1 MEQKAEATRLVS
13 DDRVA
18 YLVTP
23 DTNITWVHATFG
35 RNRTQVGVITWTDTP
50 ESLGAITLT
59 LNKSPFHFHENIG
72 PAEARL
78 LASALLMAADDV
90 EKAIDAAHAKQMAE
104 DDEVPA

>member
-1 MEQKAEATRLVS
+1 MEQKAEATRLVQ

-23 DTNITWVHATFG
+23 DTNITWIHATLG

-59 LNKSPFHFHENIG
+59 LNKSPLHFHENIL
-72 PAEARL
+72 PTEARL
-78 LASALLMAADDV
+78 LASALLMAADDA
-90 EKAIDAAHAKQMAE
+90 EKAIEAAAAE
-104 DDEVPA
+104 EVPA